1 MISLIAAMSENRVIG
16 AAGDLPWHLP
26 DDLKYFMQ
34 MTRRHYVIMGRK
46 TWESMNSALKNRTNI
61 VVTHREDYDAPGATV
76 VHSLDDAIRI
86 APTAEEEVFI
96 IGGGEV
102 FREALPL
109 ADRVYLT
116 VVHANVKG
124 DVTFPKMHD
133 DDWTLVK
140 DERHEADDRHA
151 HAFSFRVY
159 DRVGAAN

>member
-26 DDLKYFMQ
+26 DDMKYFMQ
-34 MTRRHYVIMGRK
+34 TTRGHSVIMGRK
-46 TWESMNSALKNRTNI
+46 TWESMNAALKNRTNI
-61 VVTHREDYDAPGATV
+61 VVTRREEYEAEGATV

-96 IGGGEV
+96 IGGGEI

-124 DVTFPKMHD
+124 DITFPEMHD
-133 DDWTLVK
+133 DDWTLTT
-140 DERHEADDRHA
+140 DEHHDADDRHA
-151 HAFSFRVY
+151 YTFSFRVY
-159 DRVGAAN
+159 DRIGAAI